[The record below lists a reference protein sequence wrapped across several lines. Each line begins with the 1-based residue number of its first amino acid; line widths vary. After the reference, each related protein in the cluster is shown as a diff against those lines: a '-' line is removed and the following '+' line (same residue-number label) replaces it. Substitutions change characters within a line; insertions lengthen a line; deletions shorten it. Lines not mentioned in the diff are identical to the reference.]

1 MKNESVVRALVIGF
15 GSIVESLPRKTQKR
29 TRGLMAEIL
38 ASGLVSD
45 PDAEA
50 LIEAFADRPE

>member
-1 MKNESVVRALVIGF
+1 MKHESVVRALVIGF

-50 LIEAFADRPE
+50 LI